1 MSRLLTAIAKFT
13 YIDLLNALT
22 PCRYNLELY
31 SNLNYEAWFG
41 LQTLHQEN
49 LKTPSIDPKWFESNT
64 IALHEEAR
72 LDMCLKLEMECRSR
86 PRSEQINSNSLWS
99 FIRNWTH
106 WLMISGMNLL
116 KSWQSD
122 FENSCIN
129 QIHEVGLK
137 ISKSKIIFLSSFKG
151 LSVFCDFKFE
161 LKPLSPILLM
171 RNHLRYS
178 IFLWL
183 FLFSLWL
190 RTIWGPTE
198 HNIQL
203 MIHASLVS
211 HCALFVASSSFG
223 AVPSMSTVLSLSHAQ
238 GTETP
243 NQSTFFSSEF
253 YWKTTRCSH

>member
-1 MSRLLTAIAKFT
+1 MQVTTKVGTNKFILTSK
-13 YIDLLNALT
+13 
-22 PCRYNLELY
+22 
-31 SNLNYEAWFG
+31 
-41 LQTLHQEN
+41 LHKK
-49 LKTPSIDPKWFESNT
+49 LDP
-64 IALHEEAR
+64 L
-72 LDMCLKLEMECRSR
+72 
-86 PRSEQINSNSLWS
+86 
-99 FIRNWTH
+99 
-106 WLMISGMNLL
+106 ISGINLL
-116 KSWQSD
+116 KSWQSN

-129 QIHEVGLK
+129 QIHEVSLK

-183 FLFSLWL
+183 FLCSLWS

-203 MIHASLVS
+203 MIRALLAS

-223 AVPSMSTVLSLSHAQ
+223 AVPSMSTVLSLSHTQ

-243 NQSTFFSSEF
+243 NQSTFFYSEF
-253 YWKTTRCSH
+253 YRKTIRCKSNNGITIKQNILFQSILHELQKSCSNKKSPTRS